1 MSYSSA
7 WKTGTAALVIL
18 GLTGGT
24 VAPFMVQAPA
34 QAQSTFPDVPS
45 SYWAEK
51 FIQPLAARG
60 IIAGFPDGTFRP
72 EEPVTRAQFAA
83 MINRAFNKPFVRNPF
98 DFTDVPRTYWA
109 YDAIQKAYRMGFMAG
124 FPGGEFQPDQ
134 NIFRMQIPVALASG
148 LQYLNVT
155 SPEEVLKFYT
165 DQAAIPGWARQGIA
179 TATTKRMIVNYPDV
193 RTLNPNRLATRAEVA
208 AFLYQALVSDGQ
220 VPVIDS
226 PYIVG
231 GAISS
236 VKIPAGTQIPLRYEG
251 TQIAIG
257 SEPIPV
263 TLRVAQNIVDAQGR
277 VLIPVGSSV
286 AGQIQ
291 PVQGGARFIA
301 RELTFPIQPTPPA
314 IPMSAASDPFNTTI
328 RSGGNATTNILI
340 GTGVGAGAG
349 AGIAAVTGDR
359 QIQAW
364 EPLVG
369 AAAGAILG
377 AFSPRNST
385 QTLVLNQ
392 NTDLIVTLDA
402 DLVVP
407 VIEPR

>member
-24 VAPFMVQAPA
+24 VAPFVALAPA

-83 MINRAFNKPFVRNPF
+83 MINRAFNKPFVRNSF
-98 DFTDVPRTYWA
+98 DFTDVLRTYWA

-193 RTLNPNRLATRAEVA
+193 RTLNPNRIATRAEVA

-220 VPVIDS
+220 VPAIDS

-251 TQIAIG
+251 TQIVIG

-263 TLRVAQNIVDAQGR
+263 SLRVAQNIVDAQGR
-277 VLIPVGSSV
+277 ILIPVGSNV

-359 QIQAW
+359 KIQAW

-407 VIEPR
+407 VIQPR